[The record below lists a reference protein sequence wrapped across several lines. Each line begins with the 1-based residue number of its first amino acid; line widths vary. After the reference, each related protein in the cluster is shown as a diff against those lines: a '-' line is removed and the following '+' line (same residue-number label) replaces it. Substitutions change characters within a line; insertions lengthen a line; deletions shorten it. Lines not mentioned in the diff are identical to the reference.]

1 MAPCTNSYELSQNFS
16 DYITTMLLLVITL
29 SIHLHPWWQVKSSSV
44 VRDGERFAGSRVS
57 NQEAT
62 VHRLVQ
68 GAHHQ
73 EPQRPPGGTQEM
85 EC

>member
-1 MAPCTNSYELSQNFS
+1 
-16 DYITTMLLLVITL
+16 MLLLVITL

-73 EPQRPPGGTQEM
+73 EPQRPPGGTQE
-85 EC
+85 ETES